1 MKRELRVLAAAG
13 ALLTV
18 MAAAD
23 AAFPQK
29 RGGILR
35 MYSPATLP

>member
-23 AAFPQK
+23 AAF
-29 RGGILR
+29 
-35 MYSPATLP
+35 A